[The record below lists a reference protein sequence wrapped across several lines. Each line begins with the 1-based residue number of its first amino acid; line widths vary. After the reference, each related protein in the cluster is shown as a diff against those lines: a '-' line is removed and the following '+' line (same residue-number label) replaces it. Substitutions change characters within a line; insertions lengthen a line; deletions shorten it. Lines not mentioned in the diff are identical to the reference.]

1 MTAPKKK
8 FFTIIAILLILA
20 LVFVA
25 TSCDLFKKTQSGKN
39 GDKDS
44 QQLYYGIEV
53 LPVHGVEVNCWVGE
67 ALEGEELEGVP
78 VGAQVKLAARLLED
92 LIFEGWE
99 VRTQNGQSVSVSH
112 DSFVMPASNV
122 TVTALVRNDPS
133 LQGDTYRVEVAS
145 ATGGTVVTSKSI
157 AAAGDSV
164 VLTHR
169 AESGYEFEEYL
180 VCDEE
185 GNSLRVIN
193 GVFTMPQSDVTVV
206 GVFRAIQEQGYRVTV
221 LAVEGAEVS
230 YWLDGSEEEGAVEV
244 VPAGSLV
251 HLSIYITDHNTSFL
265 SWEVLHGD
273 RSISVWNDTF
283 TMPSGDVTVRA
294 VLEEGAPSSSIIYEN
309 MDGAVNHPNNPSSI
323 GQEDGEVELGVPQK
337 DGYRFLGWMD
347 GHGGV
352 AVYIYYNW
360 MQDEYHLWATWEP
373 ITYQIGFVANEGTG
387 SMQSMEATYDTAVVL
402 DACGFLRKGY
412 DFLGWALTQADA
424 DRGTVVFADEQEVNN
439 LTEEEGGEVALYA
452 VWEKVTYSILYI
464 ENGETQAFYDIT
476 SDEVV
481 KAPVG
486 REDMAFVGWLVTEV
500 GDGSDWTIDE
510 SIAAGTPLAGHC
522 GDVSL
527 TATYEPFTYADEYS
541 YDNTS
546 HWRACTNAGYADL
559 YTDMGAHDYNVST
572 VEPTLTSRGY
582 DLHQCK
588 KCAHSYRDQYVDQLS
603 GDLVFDLIYDQTGY
617 AVVGFSGSPASITI
631 PATYNG
637 LPVKNVGI
645 QAFKNCT
652 SLTSVEVPDSVE
664 YIGMAAF
671 EGCSALTEMR
681 LPFAG
686 NTSYAYSFNAVLGY
700 LFGRNA
706 YQESY
711 AVTVYRNKRGTL
723 YMTQQEPAD
732 EYTYTFYLPNSLR
745 SVSITKGPVASLAF
759 YGCTSLQTIT
769 LGDEVTS
776 VEDNAFYGCTS
787 LQTMTMGTGV
797 TSIGSSVLWG
807 CGSLVDLTVPF
818 LGGGNAEAAAQTQLL
833 GYFFGETGYAGAMS
847 VLQHYSAEGSA
858 QYCLPSS
865 LRSVTLL
872 GGSLGYGSFE
882 NCTNLTS
889 VTLPSSLTE
898 IPDRAFSGCS
908 NLESFAIGAS
918 LTSIGS
924 KAFSGCVKIT
934 SLTIPNTVNS
944 IALGAFSGM
953 SGLAFVEIP
962 FVGANRTAE
971 GAEAVFGYIFGTDSY
986 VGGSSTVQYYD
997 VSHSVTY
1004 YIPTALKEV
1013 VLTGDRIP
1021 YGAFCACLNLQSFT
1035 FSKSVKSFAP
1045 SSFLIDS
1052 WYDALTSIYYDG
1064 TMSDWANISFA
1075 ANASP
1080 MIIADT
1086 LYCEDEAGT
1095 ITHNG
1100 KKYSIPREISIEG
1113 GSIDAYQFAGLGQLT
1128 SVEIKEGVTAIGENA
1143 FYKCNNIRSFVVPDS
1158 VTSIGANM
1166 LYGCTSIRELTIG
1179 NGVDSLPAALLQDCE
1194 AIEKVTLPFVGTTR
1208 DAGYSAQG
1216 AAVFGAIFGVA
1227 ATGPNVEYFAQDISD
1242 TRSVWV
1248 RVPSTLTEIKIT
1260 GGKVAYGAFSG
1271 MRHLTKIEL
1280 TDGVTFID
1288 KNAFKGCGA
1297 LTELIMPYVLDEAG
1311 AEATKTFGSLFGD
1324 SDYEGA
1330 VTCGNDYVTY
1340 YFPNGLTKITIV
1352 SGRISPYGFNF
1363 CTMLTEVV
1371 VEEGVTLI
1379 GHDAFRFCSSIEKIT
1394 LPFIGTERD
1403 HTNRTENTVFGSIFS
1418 IRASFSGSTR
1428 RIEQKFDYG
1437 STERRDYFFPA
1448 TLKHVVLNG
1457 TEVPAYA
1464 FYGCSFL
1471 ETITLSDEITTI
1483 GENAFYGCEISELE
1497 LPAALTAIDTWAFG
1511 NCSNLT
1517 ALELPDGVVSL
1528 GYAAFQGCSA
1538 LEEITLP
1545 AGISVIPGSLFQYDG
1560 SLRTVTILGHLTEI
1574 QDWAFRDTTQ
1584 LTTVVYAGSEEEW
1597 DAVEKGSWWRSNA
1610 GAFTVL
1616 FDGEAE

>member
-1 MTAPKKK
+1 MTQRKS
-8 FFTIIAILLILA
+8 LLITLIA
-20 LVFVA
+20 VLVLSLVFILSAYGCGNKEDNPEPLPEEYYRITKGQTTGGKVNV
-25 TSCDLFKKTQSGKN
+25 SKQS
-39 GDKDS
+39 
-44 QQLYYGIEV
+44 
-53 LPVHGVEVNCWVGE
+53 
-67 ALEGEELEGVP
+67 AREGEEITLSYDANSGYFFVNY
-78 VGAQVKLAARLLED
+78 VVKTTDNEA
-92 LIFEGWE
+92 
-99 VRTQNGQSVSVSH
+99 
-112 DSFVMPASNV
+112 
-122 TVTALVRNDPS
+122 
-133 LQGDTYRVEVAS
+133 VA
-145 ATGGTVVTSKSI
+145 VI
-157 AAAGDSV
+157 GDS
-164 VLTHR
+164 
-169 AESGYEFEEYL
+169 
-180 VCDEE
+180 
-185 GNSLRVIN
+185 
-193 GVFTMPQSDVTVV
+193 FTMPAKDVVVV
-206 GVFRAIQEQGYRVTV
+206 GVFRAIQEDGHRVTV
-221 LAVEGAEVS
+221 LATEGAEVS

-244 VPAGSLV
+244 VPAGARV
-251 HLSIYITDHNTSFL
+251 ILSVRITDPDTSFL
-265 SWEVLHGD
+265 SWEVLQGD
-273 RSISVWNDTF
+273 RSIDVANDTF

-294 VLEEGAPSSSIIYEN
+294 ILEKGEPSIPIIYGN
-309 MDGAVNHPNNPSSI
+309 MDGAVNHPDNPSSI
-323 GQEDGEVELGVPQK
+323 GIEDAEVELGDPQK
-337 DGYRFLGWMD
+337 DGYRFLGWFD
-347 GHGGV
+347 AEGERV
-352 AVYIYYNW
+352 YYIYPYCL
-360 MQDEYHLWATWEP
+360 QEEYLLLATWQP
-373 ITYQIGFVANEGTG
+373 ITYQIGFVVNDGTG
-387 SMQSMEATYDTAVVL
+387 SMQSMDATYDTAVVL
-402 DACGFLRKGY
+402 SACGFLRKGY
-412 DFLGWALTQADA
+412 DFRGWALTQADA
-424 DRGTVVFADEQEVNN
+424 DRGTVIFADEQEVSN
-439 LTEEEGGEVALYA
+439 LTDQDAYEVALYA
-452 VWEKVTYSILYI
+452 VWEKVTYRIIYI
-464 ENGETQAFYDIT
+464 EEGETQAFYDIT

-481 KAPVG
+481 KAPIG
-486 REDMAFVGWLVTEV
+486 REDEVFVGWLVTGV
-500 GDGSDWTIDE
+500 GEGSDWAMNE
-510 SIAAGTPLAGHC
+510 SIAVGTELAGHC
-522 GDVSL
+522 GNVNL
-527 TATYEPFTYADEYS
+527 TATYEPFRYADVYS
-541 YDNTS
+541 YDETN
-546 HWRACTNAGYADL
+546 HWHACTNAGYADL
-559 YTDMGAHDYNVST
+559 YTDMDSHDYAVST
-572 VEPTLTSRGY
+572 VEPTLFSQGY

-588 KCAHSYRDQYVDQLS
+588 KCAYSYRDQYVNQLS
-603 GDLVFDLIYDQTGY
+603 GNLVFDRTYDETGY
-617 AVVGFSGSPASITI
+617 AVTGFSGSPASITV

-637 LPVKNVGI
+637 LPVKNIGI

-652 SLTSVEVPDSVE
+652 SLTSVEIPDSVE

-686 NTSYAYSFNAVLGY
+686 NTSYAYSFNSVLGY

-706 YQESY
+706 YQGSY
-711 AVTVYRNKRGTL
+711 AVTVYRNNRGTL
-723 YMTQQEPAD
+723 YMTQQDPAD
-732 EYTYTFYLPNSLR
+732 EYTYTYYLPNSLR

-769 LGDEVTS
+769 LGDEVAS
-776 VEDNAFYGCTS
+776 VGDNAFYGCTS
-787 LQTMTMGTGV
+787 LQTLTMGTGV
-797 TSIGSSVLWG
+797 TSVGSSVLWG

-818 LGGGNAEAAAQTQLL
+818 LGSGDQDVAAETNLF
-833 GYFFGETGYAGAMS
+833 GYFFGGTGYNGAMR
-847 VLQHYSAEGSA
+847 VVQHYSSEGSVE
-858 QYCLPSS
+858 YYLPSS

-872 GGSLGYGSFE
+872 GGSLGYGAFE

-889 VTLPSSLTE
+889 VAVPSSLTE

-908 NLESFAIGAS
+908 NLGSFAIGAS

-924 KAFSGCVKIT
+924 KAFSGCAKIT

-944 IALGAFSGM
+944 IGLGAFSGM
-953 SGLAFVEIP
+953 SGLTFVEIP
-962 FVGANRTAE
+962 YVGASRTAE

-986 VGGSSTVQYYD
+986 AGGSSTVQYYD
-997 VSHSVTY
+997 VSHSATY

-1035 FSKSVKSFAP
+1035 FSKSVKYFAP

-1100 KKYSIPREISIEG
+1100 KKYSVPREISIES
-1113 GSIDAYQFAGLGQLT
+1113 GSIGAYQFAGFGQLT
-1128 SVEIKEGVTAIGENA
+1128 SVEIKEGVTSIGENA
-1143 FYKCNNIRSFVVPDS
+1143 FYKCNNMRFLVIPDS

-1179 NGVDSLPAALLQDCE
+1179 NGVDSLPAALLQNCE

-1216 AAVFGAIFGVA
+1216 YAVFGTIFGVA
-1227 ATGPNVEYFAQDISD
+1227 ATGPNVEYFAQNISD
-1242 TRSVWV
+1242 TKSIMV

-1271 MRHLTKIEL
+1271 MRHLTKVEL

-1297 LTELIMPYVLDEAG
+1297 LTEITMPYLLDEAG
-1311 AEATKTFGSLFGD
+1311 DEATKTFGSLFGE

-1340 YFPNGLTKITIV
+1340 YFPSGLTKITIV
-1352 SGRISPYGFNF
+1352 SGRISPYAFNF

-1418 IRASFSGSTR
+1418 IRESFSGSTR

-1511 NCSNLT
+1511 DCINLT
-1517 ALELPDGVVSL
+1517 AIELPEGVVSL

-1610 GAFTVL
+1610 GAFSVV
-1616 FDGEAE
+1616 FDGGAE